1 MELDEAQLLDALALL
16 QVPMGTL
23 GWLAQKCI
31 SSPYGRY
38 VTPGGRCQLPAR
50 VSWVLQELPSLVL
63 PLLLLLRAP
72 PGTPTPNLLLLS
84 MFVLHYVQRSLIFP
98 LLIRG
103 GKPTPVYVFLLA
115 FLYCTFNGYL
125 QGRYLTRHAV
135 YAEDWLTD
143 PRFLGGSLLWLLG
156 LMINLHSD
164 HILRNLREPGET
176 GYKIPRGG
184 TLRSLKTTPSP
195 GKSSSRFYYES
206 AVSGAGQR
214 ETAAERCLREG
225 PSLSFPGASFPEGSF
240 LIIKHSSHCPSQTW
254 QPAVLAGVLKYDG

>member
-184 TLRSLKTTPSP
+184 LFEYVSTANFFGEVLEWVGFALASWSLQGACFMTFTFLVLYPRAHRHHRPVHLYSGKTIL
-195 GKSSSRFYYES
+195 F
-206 AVSGAGQR
+206 
-214 ETAAERCLREG
+214 
-225 PSLSFPGASFPEGSF
+225 
-240 LIIKHSSHCPSQTW
+240 
-254 QPAVLAGVLKYDG
+254 D